1 MAISLIVF
9 LTGGCAVKTPPKTEV
24 PLESMGDRYNH
35 SADEMAVDGQFKTS
49 NFFYL
54 KAISEY
60 EKNGAWGNIIKCYIK
75 IGDNY
80 QKSDDVATALRT
92 LNQALEISKSKLG
105 YQNLEL
111 AKSFQK
117 LAFKYLQDKDYDR
130 ALELYQKA
138 LAIQLEILDKNHP
151 DIAKTYNS
159 ISLVYWHK
167 KQPVEAN
174 KNYLASYGIKLQQ
187 FEGVPNDL
195 DKNYKS
201 TLPGEKKFKKGEFN
215 KARNHFENSLE
226 EYKKLFGSNKP
237 LFVSV
242 YEQIG
247 ILHALEG
254 DYTHAMENLRKAFNL
269 RLEIYGDNTPEAGT
283 GYLNIGI
290 CLRLQG
296 ELAEAFNFL
305 TNALTI
311 KSEKLGEFHPDNS
324 DIYCQLGKTCFQLD
338 QLDKALEYFQKAL
351 IALVP
356 GYNNNRIDS
365 NPLPD
370 NLLPKEKLLEIL
382 EAKADTLRLKYIKQP
397 DQLQYLQVA
406 YSTYLRIVDLVEI
419 MRRGYKSESYKLFFG
434 EKSHTIFQKAI
445 QASLFLYDATKN
457 PGYKESAFILSEKS
471 KAAVLAEALA
481 ESHARQFAGIPDA
494 LLEKEKKLKENL
506 TNYDTYLQKEYQ
518 APNPDRSKIQKLE
531 NLYYNLV
538 LDYRHLID
546 QFETKYKKYY
556 ELKYKPVEID
566 IPSIQQSLEPGSALI
581 EYFIGDSSIHIFVLT
596 GKKLDIVNVVPDDDM
611 NEMVESYIGSIKKI
625 EEISFLQQGRNLY
638 QLLFKPVRQMLEGK
652 THVII
657 IPDGP
662 LYTLP
667 FESLITG
674 FREDPTPTNQDYLIG
689 HYDFSYHYSANLWLY
704 SARHR
709 WPGMEMT
716 FIGFAPVFTGKPED
730 GYVLETGNGTGT
742 AAGIGTVTGTG
753 NRSDSIRAGTVRTA
767 SPAPQVSDPANPV
780 SQLPASEEELREII
794 DLFKSRQKNAAGYF
808 HGKASE
814 SNFKTM
820 SVKGFN
826 LVHIATHSTSDSG
839 KELLAGLIFSPS
851 NLPGQPLE
859 KDDGILYSG
868 EIYNL
873 RTDADLIVLS
883 SCESGLG
890 KLVKG
895 EGMMALN
902 RGFFYSGIYNIIYSL
917 WKVEDRSTSRLMIL
931 FYKNILDGH
940 PFSTALRLA
949 KLELIKNPY
958 TAFPKYWSGFVLV
971 GK

>member
-434 EKSHTIFQKAI
+434 E
-445 QASLFLYDATKN
+445 
-457 PGYKESAFILSEKS
+457 
-471 KAAVLAEALA
+471 
-481 ESHARQFAGIPDA
+481 
-494 LLEKEKKLKENL
+494 
-506 TNYDTYLQKEYQ
+506 
-518 APNPDRSKIQKLE
+518 
-531 NLYYNLV
+531 
-538 LDYRHLID
+538 
-546 QFETKYKKYY
+546 
-556 ELKYKPVEID
+556 
-566 IPSIQQSLEPGSALI
+566 
-581 EYFIGDSSIHIFVLT
+581 
-596 GKKLDIVNVVPDDDM
+596 
-611 NEMVESYIGSIKKI
+611 
-625 EEISFLQQGRNLY
+625 
-638 QLLFKPVRQMLEGK
+638 
-652 THVII
+652 
-657 IPDGP
+657 
-662 LYTLP
+662 
-667 FESLITG
+667 
-674 FREDPTPTNQDYLIG
+674 
-689 HYDFSYHYSANLWLY
+689 
-704 SARHR
+704 
-709 WPGMEMT
+709 
-716 FIGFAPVFTGKPED
+716 
-730 GYVLETGNGTGT
+730 
-742 AAGIGTVTGTG
+742 
-753 NRSDSIRAGTVRTA
+753 
-767 SPAPQVSDPANPV
+767 
-780 SQLPASEEELREII
+780 
-794 DLFKSRQKNAAGYF
+794 
-808 HGKASE
+808 
-814 SNFKTM
+814 
-820 SVKGFN
+820 
-826 LVHIATHSTSDSG
+826 
-839 KELLAGLIFSPS
+839 
-851 NLPGQPLE
+851 
-859 KDDGILYSG
+859 
-868 EIYNL
+868 
-873 RTDADLIVLS
+873 
-883 SCESGLG
+883 
-890 KLVKG
+890 
-895 EGMMALN
+895 
-902 RGFFYSGIYNIIYSL
+902 
-917 WKVEDRSTSRLMIL
+917 
-931 FYKNILDGH
+931 
-940 PFSTALRLA
+940 
-949 KLELIKNPY
+949 
-958 TAFPKYWSGFVLV
+958 
-971 GK
+971 